1 METAKIFQN
10 GSSQAVRLPKEFRLP
25 GKEVYV
31 RRIGEMVLLVPKKN
45 LWQEW
50 FKNLQGFSDDF
61 MKQRNQPAPQKR
73 KGL

>member
-31 RRIGEMVLLVPKKN
+31 RKLGGMVLLVPKKGMWKQWYEN
-45 LWQEW
+45 LS
-50 FKNLQGFSDDF
+50 GFSEDF
-61 MKQRNQPAPQKR
+61 MAERNQPASQKR